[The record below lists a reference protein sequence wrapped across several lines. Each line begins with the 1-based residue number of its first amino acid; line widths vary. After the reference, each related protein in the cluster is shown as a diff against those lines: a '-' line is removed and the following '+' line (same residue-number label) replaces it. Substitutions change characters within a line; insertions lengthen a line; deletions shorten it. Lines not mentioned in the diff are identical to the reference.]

1 MFNFCAPCN
10 LNDLQSETFP
20 DGKRFYTL
28 PDGTRV
34 PSVTTVL
41 GARPKEALMKWRKEI
56 GEVQANAITKK
67 STSRGTNMHK
77 ICEDYINNK
86 PEYLKG
92 VMPDAQEMFKSI
104 KPLIDKHVTDIWY
117 QETALWSKKLNMA
130 GRVDLIAHWD
140 GVLSIIDFKTSNKIK
155 KREYVLDYFLQE
167 TTYALMLEEMIN
179 IPVNQI
185 VTLIAVVD
193 EKPQVF
199 IEKTEDHINALVEAI
214 NYYNK
219 NKK

>member
-10 LNDLQSETFP
+10 LNDIQSETFP
-20 DGKRFYTL
+20 DGKRYYTL
-28 PDGTRV
+28 PDGTRL

-41 GARPKEALMKWRKEI
+41 GARPKEALIKWRKEV
-56 GEVQANAITKK
+56 GDAQANAVTKR

-86 PEYLKG
+86 NDFLKSA
-92 VMPDAQEMFKSI
+92 MPDAKEMFQSI
-104 KPLIDKHVTDIWY
+104 KPIIDKNVTDIWY
-117 QETALWSKKLNMA
+117 QEASLYSKKLGMA
-130 GRVDLIAHWD
+130 GRVDLVAHWD

-167 TTYALMLEEMIN
+167 TAYALMLEEMIN
-179 IPVNQI
+179 TPVNQI
-185 VTLIAVVD
+185 VTLISVVD

-199 IEKTEDHINALVEAI
+199 IEKTEDHINDLVHAI